1 VSKSRLQKFLPVLA
15 LAALALAIYLVW
27 QSVRGYSLA
36 EILDSVEKISW
47 HRLAAAGGFAVA
59 SYVALTGFDWLAVR
73 YAGQRLPYRR
83 VALASF
89 VSLSL
94 GHSIGLAPLG
104 SGAIRLRYYSG
115 WGLSAEEI
123 AKVVLFCTVTV
134 TLGQV
139 GFAGIVLLVNPE
151 PAAAWLHLGNM
162 PVRGIGILC
171 LLFDAVYLV
180 LAAKLRHPLKIRSWS
195 FQLPSLRLALWQVA
209 IGTINFALLA
219 AALDQLLADATAA
232 AFWSVATTF
241 VLANVAALIS
251 HVPGGLGVIEWVV
264 LSLFPEP
271 GAFAAILVYRALYYL
286 LPLGV
291 GGIIFGATAFRRR
304 RAERRVARSGEA
316 AAA

>member
-1 VSKSRLQKFLPVLA
+1 
-15 LAALALAIYLVW
+15 
-27 QSVRGYSLA
+27 
-36 EILDSVEKISW
+36 
-47 HRLAAAGGFAVA
+47 
-59 SYVALTGFDWLAVR
+59 
-73 YAGQRLPYRR
+73 
-83 VALASF
+83 
-89 VSLSL
+89 
-94 GHSIGLAPLG
+94 
-104 SGAIRLRYYSG
+104 
-115 WGLSAEEI
+115 
-123 AKVVLFCTVTV
+123 
-134 TLGQV
+134 
-139 GFAGIVLLVNPE
+139 
-151 PAAAWLHLGNM
+151 M
-162 PVRGIGILC
+162 PVRGIGIFC